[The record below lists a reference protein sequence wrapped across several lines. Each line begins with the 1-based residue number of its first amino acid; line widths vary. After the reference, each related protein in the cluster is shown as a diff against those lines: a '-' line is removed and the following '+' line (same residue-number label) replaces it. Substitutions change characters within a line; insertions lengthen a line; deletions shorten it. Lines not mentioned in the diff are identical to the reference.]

1 MEMINNSKQIKKL
14 GRTNIIKM
22 LHLEINVSIKIKEER
37 RQGRLTDKKEIIG
50 KMKVGDFP
58 INKI

>member
-22 LHLEINVSIKIKEER
+22 LHLEINASIKIKEKR
-37 RQGRLTDKKEIIG
+37 REGRLTDKKGIIE
-50 KMKVGDFP
+50 KMKVGDFL

>member
-1 MEMINNSKQIKKL
+1 MEMINSSKQIKKL

-22 LHLEINVSIKIKEER
+22 LHLEINASIKIKEKR
-37 RQGRLTDKKEIIG
+37 RQGRLTDKKGIIE
-50 KMKVGDFP
+50 KMKVGDFL